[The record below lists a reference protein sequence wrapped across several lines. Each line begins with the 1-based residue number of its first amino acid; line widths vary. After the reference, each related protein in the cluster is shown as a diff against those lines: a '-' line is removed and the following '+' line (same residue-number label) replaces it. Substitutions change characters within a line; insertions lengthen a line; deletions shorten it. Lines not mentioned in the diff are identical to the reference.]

1 MRHFTEI
8 RDSMKIEWDAPIVM
22 KDGVTLRC
30 DIYRPGDDKQY
41 PVILTYGPYGKGL
54 LFKEGYPKHWKMMM
68 DTMPEVMDGISGK
81 YFNWENVDPER
92 WVPWG
97 YICIRIDSR
106 GSCNSEG
113 YMDMLSPQ
121 EAQDIYE
128 CIEWAAAQPW
138 CDGKVAMNG
147 ISYFA
152 TNQWAVASLN
162 PPHLAACVVWE
173 GGLDYYR
180 EYSRSGGMLHDMGK
194 YWATNQV
201 YTMQYGNGD
210 RSVKN
215 RITGENICG
224 DSTLSAAEL
233 AKNRNDFYY
242 YNLVH
247 EMFDE
252 EMQARKPNVS
262 KMTVPVLSTANWGG
276 APLHP
281 RGNYEGFINA
291 GSKDKF
297 LEVHGDLHWGHF
309 YTKYGIGL
317 QKQFMDYYVKGI
329 DNGWDKRPGR
339 VQLQVRHVDKFVER
353 FEDDWPIPRTV
364 WQKWYL
370 ASDSTL
376 SVQEAPVSAAMTY
389 DPKGEGFT
397 FLSQPFAEETEFTGP
412 MAAKLFVSSK
422 SVDADLFLVV
432 RLFTPD
438 MEEVVFQ
445 GSNDPKTPV
454 AMGWLRAS
462 HRKQDPEKTLP
473 YRPYHTHDEKQPL
486 EPDKVYELDIEI
498 HPTGIVVPK
507 GYRIGLSVRGKD
519 YVWPGYK
526 NKVDPVY
533 PMRIP
538 VEVGSAI
545 FTHNDPVDR
554 PVEIFGQDV
563 TLHFSDEMHPYLL
576 LPMIPEK

>member
-1 MRHFTEI
+1 
-8 RDSMKIEWDAPIVM
+8 
-22 KDGVTLRC
+22 
-30 DIYRPGDDKQY
+30 
-41 PVILTYGPYGKGL
+41 
-54 LFKEGYPKHWKMMM
+54 
-68 DTMPEVMDGISGK
+68 
-81 YFNWENVDPER
+81 
-92 WVPWG
+92 
-97 YICIRIDSR
+97 
-106 GSCNSEG
+106 
-113 YMDMLSPQ
+113 MDMLSPQ

-563 TLHFSDEMHPYLL
+563 TLHFSDEMRPYLL